1 MPPDSMEEQW
11 DIIGLQNILASEFR
25 VSADIQEWL
34 KADNSLENEDVK
46 QRVLKIVE
54 DDYAAKVALVG
65 KESFNRF
72 EREVVLHVID
82 TNWREHLAAMDY
94 LRQGIHLRGYA
105 QKNPKQ
111 EYKREAFEMFQT
123 LWHNIRYGVA
133 SILSQVQIQ
142 QHEPMEEIPEQHLA
156 MQEVHADAP
165 DMQDVLAGSRDGLA
179 RAAFDPNNMN
189 DEDEQYLPEALAD
202 GGIVVH
208 RNDPCPCG
216 SGLKYKQC
224 HGRLA

>member
-1 MPPDSMEEQW
+1 
-11 DIIGLQNILASEFR
+11 
-25 VSADIQEWL
+25 
-34 KADNSLENEDVK
+34 
-46 QRVLKIVE
+46 
-54 DDYAAKVALVG
+54 
-65 KESFNRF
+65 
-72 EREVVLHVID
+72 
-82 TNWREHLAAMDY
+82 MDY

-202 GGIVVH
+202 RGIVVH